1 MTGPPDDELHVHTL
15 NEFLALKPEPQW
27 GSWRLKSYSLAHD
40 RYWVD
45 LERCL
50 SSAQVLDWIAQVAG
64 KSWATDEVLAGL
76 VRALNDVLYLQ
87 GHLCGWGVDHELS
100 KAQVRKLV
108 RDYRK
113 GATV

>member
-1 MTGPPDDELHVHTL
+1 MTDRPDDKLRLYTLREL
-15 NEFLALKPEPQW
+15 LALKPEPRW
-27 GSWRLKSYSLAHD
+27 GPWRLKSYSLAHD

-45 LERCL
+45 LERCC
-50 SSAQVLDWIAQVAG
+50 SSAQVLDWLAQVAG

-87 GHLCGWGVDHELS
+87 ANVCSWGIDHSLT

-108 RDYRK
+108 RTYRK
-113 GATV
+113 ESR